1 MSAWGLDH
9 PIPLLPAGG
18 AAQDG
23 SGVTGH
29 LLLGTLI
36 EEASGGVK
44 VPGEK
49 GEALVR
55 ILLGGRG
62 HRLAG
67 LREQLSSWCGSHE
80 SNQ

>member
-18 AAQDG
+18 AAQEG

-36 EEASGGVK
+36 EEASG
-44 VPGEK
+44 E
-49 GEALVR
+49 
-55 ILLGGRG
+55 
-62 HRLAG
+62 G
-67 LREQLSSWCGSHE
+67 LWRER
-80 SNQ
+80 

>member
-1 MSAWGLDH
+1 M
-9 PIPLLPAGG
+9 

-36 EEASGGVK
+36 EEARGGVK
-44 VPGEK
+44 VSGEK

-67 LREQLSSWCGSHE
+67 LREQLTSWCGSHE